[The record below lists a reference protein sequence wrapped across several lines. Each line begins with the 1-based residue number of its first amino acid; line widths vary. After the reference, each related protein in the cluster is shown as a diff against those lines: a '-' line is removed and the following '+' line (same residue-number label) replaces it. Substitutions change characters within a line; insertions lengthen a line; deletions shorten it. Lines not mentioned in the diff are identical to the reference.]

1 MSTLQT
7 LLTSGFTSLIFTP
20 ILGRLFVLFMS
31 SRTWD
36 CEYVMFFNGIA
47 GLFTSSYWWCTI
59 LWNEGS
65 GSDCLIEKKRD
76 NIGIGGSWSE
86 FIDYFVASI
95 KSEDVKLVMHGQS
108 DSGAT
113 SAKLVAQKAKGMPLI
128 LVTLVKLVD
137 FAARE
142 LMGNLSMQLFMA
154 LKNTRTSL
162 AEEQE
167 RSRQLTKLITAE
179 KNESIQNKLESFS
192 KKQKLPITSALAMSD
207 ASDPSTEK
215 VVVQDAT
222 STRVTNRVV
231 PSHRRSK
238 VRGVLLQNPEDD

>member
-1 MSTLQT
+1 MLFEEFEAIFGEPRVEWSSGGAHPLRR
-7 LLTSGFTSLIFTP
+7 LLYYVHAPDPSHLRIHVTDFHSN
-20 ILGRLFVLFMS
+20 
-31 SRTWD
+31 TWEAIRSVHQLED
-36 CEYVMFFNGIA
+36 M
-47 GLFTSSYWWCTI
+47 
-59 LWNEGS
+59 
-65 GSDCLIEKKRD
+65 RD

-95 KSEDVKLVMHGQS
+95 KSEDVKVVLHGQS
-108 DSGAT
+108 DSGGAT

-128 LVTLVKLVD
+128 FVTLVKLVD

-142 LMGNLSMQLFMA
+142 VMGNLSMQLFMA
-154 LKNTRTSL
+154 FKNTQTSL

-167 RSRQLTKLITAE
+167 HNHQLTKPVTAE

-215 VVVQDAT
+215 VVAQDA
-222 STRVTNRVV
+222 SSKRVTNRVV
-231 PSHRRSK
+231 PAHRRSK
-238 VRGVLLQNPEDD
+238 VRGVLLQNPEDV

>member
-1 MSTLQT
+1 ML
-7 LLTSGFTSLIFTP
+7 FEEFEAIFGEPQVEWSNRGGHPLRRFLYYVHAPDPSHLRIHVTD
-20 ILGRLFVLFMS
+20 FHS
-31 SRTWD
+31 NTWEALRSVHELED
-36 CEYVMFFNGIA
+36 M
-47 GLFTSSYWWCTI
+47 
-59 LWNEGS
+59 
-65 GSDCLIEKKRD
+65 RD